1 MKWEEADARREKR
14 KAEVR
19 EFLREAELLTFFDQV
34 RSVFGEG
41 VRIDWVKFGDRILGR
56 DAYEASVKAARLHR
70 QRVKQWH
77 ERTVRA
83 RTKHIGLWSARESGD
98 GGSEGGTQ
106 SRG

>member
-19 EFLREAELLTFFDQV
+19 EFLREADLLTFVDQV

-41 VRIDWVKFGDRILGR
+41 VRIDWIKFGERVYGR
-56 DAYEASVKAARLHR
+56 DAYEASVRSSRIHKQRL
-70 QRVKQWH
+70 KQWH
-77 ERTVRA
+77 ERTA
-83 RTKHIGLWSARESGD
+83 KERTKHIGLWSARESGD
-98 GGSEGGTQ
+98 GGSERGTR